1 MIGRGM
7 LAAIAIAIL
16 IGSATI
22 VRAADTALAIV
33 VEDQSALRAEPRR
46 SATQHAV
53 LWAGDTLEVR
63 GERLDYLQFYD
74 HLNLS

>member
-1 MIGRGM
+1 MKT
-7 LAAIAIAIL
+7 L
-16 IGSATI
+16 IWTGS
-22 VRAADTALAIV
+22 ALAIV

-63 GERLDYLQFYD
+63 GEESAPTR
-74 HLNLS
+74 HGARNT